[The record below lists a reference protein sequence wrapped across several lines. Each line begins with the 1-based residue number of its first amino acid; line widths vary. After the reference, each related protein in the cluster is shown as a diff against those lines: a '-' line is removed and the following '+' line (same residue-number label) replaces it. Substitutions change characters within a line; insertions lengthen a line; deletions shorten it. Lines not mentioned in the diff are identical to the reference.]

1 MAKKIVQ
8 GTPIKGYPYAYHQGN
23 GRVCYRAG
31 RGRPRIVL
39 EGNPDTSPEAFKA
52 SYRTAREA
60 EKRWVAWFHKR
71 VDEMLHVNLR
81 KEPG

>member
-1 MAKKIVQ
+1 MAKKIVK
-8 GTPIKGYPYAYHQGN
+8 GTPVKGYPYAYHQGN
-23 GRVCYRAG
+23 GQVVC

-39 EGNPDTSPEAFKA
+39 EGNPNISPKEFRA

-60 EKRWVAWFHKR
+60 EKRWVAWFRKR
-71 VDEMLHVNLR
+71 VDEMLEVNLR